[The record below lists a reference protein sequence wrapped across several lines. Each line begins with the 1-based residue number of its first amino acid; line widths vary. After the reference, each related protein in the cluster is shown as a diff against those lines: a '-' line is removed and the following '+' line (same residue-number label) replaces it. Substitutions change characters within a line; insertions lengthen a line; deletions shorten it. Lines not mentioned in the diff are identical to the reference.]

1 MFMYHKI
8 LTKTDTFTDIFMT
21 TNPLKTKGRL
31 KSYISVLQTPIQLAS
46 ELILQFFLGNLNVL
60 KKPCVLN
67 IVCSTFVRS
76 IQIRRE
82 AVNVTLRSVI

>member
-31 KSYISVLQTPIQLAS
+31 KSYISVLQTTIQLAS
-46 ELILQFFLGNLNVL
+46 ELILQFFSR
-60 KKPCVLN
+60 KFE
-67 IVCSTFVRS
+67 CS
-76 IQIRRE
+76 QK
-82 AVNVTLRSVI
+82 TLCFEYCL